1 MAEEDGDQGRPR
13 DMQRREGSQR
23 RREELQG
30 PETVKS
36 QGGVRGW
43 GGGIVRRDR
52 RRLKG
57 GEVRPGGRVGSERE
71 GKTGFGVI
79 HRRSRRK

>member
-1 MAEEDGDQGRPR
+1 MWPGEEVAEEDGDQGRPR
-13 DMQRREGSQR
+13 DMQRREGSRR

-43 GGGIVRRDR
+43 GGGLSGEI
-52 RRLKG
+52 G
-57 GEVRPGGRVGSERE
+57 GV
-71 GKTGFGVI
+71 
-79 HRRSRRK
+79 